1 MGKGQNCSLIVVL
14 DHWRKESDAW
24 GLGRERGELT
34 FSQPFLSLHGENHLA
49 TQWQESSSTQS
60 V

>member
-14 DHWRKESDAW
+14 DHWRKESADAW
-24 GLGRERGELT
+24 GKERGELA
-34 FSQPFLSLHGENHLA
+34 FSQPFLSLHGESHLA
-49 TQWQESSSTQS
+49 TQWQESSNTQS